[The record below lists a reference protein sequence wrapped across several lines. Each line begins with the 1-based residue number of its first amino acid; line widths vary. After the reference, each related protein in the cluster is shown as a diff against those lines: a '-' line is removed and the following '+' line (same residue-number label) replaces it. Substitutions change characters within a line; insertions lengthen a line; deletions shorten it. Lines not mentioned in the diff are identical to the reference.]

1 MATKKTT
8 TAKRATTTTVAKKA
22 QANANVGLLS
32 AADRK
37 TAREIVAKID
47 IPFIWGIIIPDW
59 VHGRRLTAAEKR
71 QVSTIT
77 KNIKTEGKALVKN
90 LQKLESVAAK
100 MDKK

>member
-8 TAKRATTTTVAKKA
+8 TTKKTAATTVAKKA
-22 QANANVGLLS
+22 QTNANVGLLS

-47 IPFIWGIIIPDW
+47 IPFIWGIIVPEW
-59 VHGRRLTAAEKR
+59 VRGRRLTAAEKR
-71 QVSTIT
+71 QVSALS
-77 KNIKTEGKALVKN
+77 KNIRTEGKALVKN

-100 MDKK
+100 MDKR